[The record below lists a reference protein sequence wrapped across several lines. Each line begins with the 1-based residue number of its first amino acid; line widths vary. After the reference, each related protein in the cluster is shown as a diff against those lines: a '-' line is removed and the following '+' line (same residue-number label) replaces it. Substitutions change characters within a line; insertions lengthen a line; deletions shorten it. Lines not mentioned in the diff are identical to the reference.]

1 MPADWRRNLQYVFQY
16 SHPQGKIEGII
27 TLKCVPMQNLLLIH
41 GSMKDTSEV
50 LSLKIPV
57 TNFVRI
63 DRPLDSGIY
72 YSLLLLFF
80 AKSRLIFILFLFVIC
95 FFFRSGPGLFQKLDQ
110 FSRLFKD
117 SISYRLINQIYEAG
131 GMYNKASLSGLVPEI
146 KVSL

>member
-1 MPADWRRNLQYVFQY
+1 MPADWRRNSQYVFQY

-80 AKSRLIFILFLFVIC
+80 AKSRLIFILFFCSLFVS
-95 FFFRSGPGLFQKLDQ
+95 FFVQDPGYSKSWTSSPDS
-110 FSRLFKD
+110 SRTAFP
-117 SISYRLINQIYEAG
+117 IA
-131 GMYNKASLSGLVPEI
+131 
-146 KVSL
+146 